1 MRQAGTAGWAEAEP
15 IAALVRFPCRDGA
28 PSSTGQGFRSTG
40 EFAVCR
46 LSLSGVIM
54 ENITDVIELP
64 LFPLNTV
71 LFPGQVLPLH
81 IFEDRYRLMIR
92 RCLAEDTSF
101 GVVLIKQGRE
111 TGETA
116 EPHLTG
122 TMARIVESS
131 HLPDGTMNILTVG
144 TERFRILR
152 LFHDQPYLRG
162 EVEFFPMPEPDDIE
176 PLTGLAKRVRV
187 QIGRYIELIAQ
198 AAGLKIQV
206 GDIPD
211 APQQIGYL
219 AAVALQVENT
229 EKQALLDSSSLAKI
243 LDDEMTLLRRENAL
257 LAWMAGTKEWL
268 DQAQFGPSGTLL
280 PN

>member
-1 MRQAGTAGWAEAEP
+1 
-15 IAALVRFPCRDGA
+15 
-28 PSSTGQGFRSTG
+28 
-40 EFAVCR
+40 
-46 LSLSGVIM
+46 M
-54 ENITDVIELP
+54 EDVTDVVELS

-101 GVVLIKQGRE
+101 GVVLIKEGHE
-111 TGETA
+111 VGETA
-116 EPHLTG
+116 EPHLVG

-144 TERFRILR
+144 TERFRIRHL
-152 LFHDQPYLRG
+152 LYDQPYLRG
-162 EVEFFPMPEPDDIE
+162 EVEFYPMPDPVDVE
-176 PLTGLAKRVRV
+176 PLTGLAQVVRT

-198 AAGLKIQV
+198 AAGLQIQIGEV
-206 GDIPD
+206 PET
-211 APQQIGYL
+211 PQKIGYL
-219 AAVALQVENT
+219 AAVALQVEND

-243 LDDEMTLLRRENAL
+243 LADEITLLRRENAL
-257 LAWMAGTKEWL
+257 LAWMARNKEWPHE
-268 DQAQFGPSGTLL
+268 AQFGPSGTLL